1 MTLYAANISS
11 SLQPGALIADCALQI
26 VFSGRTQH
34 RTPFLVSLSA
44 ELILDESSSN
54 KECCYGG
61 AIYKIIPFTVL
72 QFIYLVNG
80 IKLPKWKTLGKLSRH
95 KIEHLHKWASFV
107 SDHIS
112 HQNVRK

>member
-11 SLQPGALIADCALQI
+11 SLPPGALIADCALQI
-26 VFSGRTQH
+26 VFSGRTPH
-34 RTPFLVSLSA
+34 RTPFLVLLSA

-95 KIEHLHKWASFV
+95 KIEHLHKWTSFV
-107 SDHIS
+107 SNHIS
-112 HQNVRK
+112 HQNI